1 MSVTKGDL
9 SIAEV
14 GEVVSSVAAGHPYI
28 LRVSL
33 FGSRARGD
41 NRPDS
46 DYDFCILTSDRAS
59 IFSVEAFREDLVDAL
74 GHEVDFAYEG
84 YMSERFLKHAAGD
97 MRVVYER

>member
-1 MSVTKGDL
+1 MFGRRANK
-9 SIAEV
+9 SIADV
-14 GEVVSSVAAGHPYI
+14 SDVVSSVAAKHPYI

-46 DYDFCILTSDRAS
+46 DYDFCILTSDKAS

-84 YMSERFLKHAAGD
+84 YMSERFLEHTSKD
-97 MRVVYER
+97 MRVVYEQ